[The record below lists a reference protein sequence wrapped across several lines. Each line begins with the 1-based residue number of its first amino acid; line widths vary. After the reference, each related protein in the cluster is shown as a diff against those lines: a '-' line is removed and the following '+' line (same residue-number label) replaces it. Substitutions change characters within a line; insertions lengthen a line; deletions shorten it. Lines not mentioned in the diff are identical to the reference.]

1 MTLRPGPLRLSLDNQ
16 AGVRV
21 LPTVFIAAE
30 ALHHLIGKRKP
41 FLTAKRLLTNQT
53 FRDLYRTDALEVDQR
68 LKITS
73 LTFVFTDLK
82 GSTDLYD
89 RVGDLVAYDIVRAH
103 FRLLNEVV
111 VSEAGAVVKTI
122 GDAVMATFA
131 TPDRAV
137 AAALKMR
144 DAMRT
149 LNAERKHE
157 DLLLKIGVHE
167 GPCLAVML
175 NDRLDYFGQTVNIAA
190 RVQGL
195 AVSRSI
201 FATEQV
207 VANERTA
214 QLLDEA
220 GLTPVPQQAALR
232 GVADELTVY
241 QIP

>member
-1 MTLRPGPLRLSLDNQ
+1 
-16 AGVRV
+16 
-21 LPTVFIAAE
+21 
-30 ALHHLIGKRKP
+30 
-41 FLTAKRLLTNQT
+41 
-53 FRDLYRTDALEVDQR
+53 
-68 LKITS
+68 
-73 LTFVFTDLK
+73 
-82 GSTDLYD
+82 
-89 RVGDLVAYDIVRAH
+89 
-103 FRLLNEVV
+103 
-111 VSEAGAVVKTI
+111 VKTI

-144 DAMRT
+144 EAMRT

-201 FATEQV
+201 FATKPV
-207 VANERTA
+207 VANQRTA
-214 QLLDEA
+214 QLLDDA